1 MYINP
6 RSLRFTPFSRLSAC
20 QMWWEIKSIF
30 DHFRAC
36 ASIDLFGSLLNNS
49 GVWVQLKF
57 NHTCTTVKDLHSTC
71 LKWSV
76 SKFFYFYVWLIS
88 LNLGEDWLVL
98 ISKLWVQQDISSVWN
113 CVPVM
118 QIAFRSISAEIGC
131 SASWIHNTRRT
142 LSQSR
147 KISQRQGILFI
158 SQKHLSQTWVFNWM
172 GGGGV
177 GGVGGVRVQTYLKYY
192 KQFKHI

>member
-1 MYINP
+1 M
-6 RSLRFTPFSRLSAC
+6 
-20 QMWWEIKSIF
+20 
-30 DHFRAC
+30 
-36 ASIDLFGSLLNNS
+36 
-49 GVWVQLKF
+49 QLKF

-88 LNLGEDWLVL
+88 LRLGEDWLVL

-142 LSQSR
+142 LSKSR

-158 SQKHLSQTWVFNWM
+158 SQKHLSQTWVFNWIW
-172 GGGGV
+172 GGGG
-177 GGVGGVRVQTYLKYY
+177 GRGEGTDLPKLLKTSLNIYIHILKSSIFTSVSACMCERRRGKCY
-192 KQFKHI
+192 SYNFKTVKSYSCLDLSWS